1 MRLSLRNIRI
11 KVLLITVTMVGSVMV
26 AQPPSTGIKPK
37 PGEGTYAFMLR
48 HGLDPGQH
56 MKAFLELNA
65 GKFGKDYSLL
75 AHHHYLIPATNSTV
89 IEPLFGDALKEVAIK
104 NSELTGATFYLI
116 SGHGG
121 PDPGASGQYGSNR
134 LDEDEY
140 AYDITLRL
148 GRILLE
154 KGAKVVFVV
163 QDPNDG
169 IRNEKILYYDNDE
182 TCMGDAIPLNQIER
196 LRQRVDKVNQL
207 FKASPGG
214 YQRSVSIHLDSRS
227 QKKQIDVFFY
237 HMQGSPMGQKL
248 AETLRQVFNEKY
260 KLHQP
265 SRGFSGTVSSRNLY
279 ELKYTHPVSVFIEL
293 GNIQNTRDQQRF
305 VIETNRQALA
315 LWLAEGLL
323 LDYQANKTTP

>member
-1 MRLSLRNIRI
+1 MLC
-11 KVLLITVTMVGSVMV
+11 VTLFFRAGM
-26 AQPPSTGIKPK
+26 AQSPANGIKPN
-37 PGEGTYAFMLR
+37 PGEGTNAFLLR
-48 HGLDPGQH
+48 NGLNPLQH
-56 MKAFLELNA
+56 MKAFVELNT
-65 GKFGKDYSLL
+65 GKFGKENTLL
-75 AHHHYLIPATNSTV
+75 AHHIYFLPTINDTFT
-89 IEPLFGDALKEVAIK
+89 EPLFGEALKEATIK
-104 NSELTGATFYLI
+104 TNELTGATFYLI

-121 PDPGASGQYGSNR
+121 PDPGASGQYGKHK

-148 GRILLE
+148 GRCLIE

-169 IRNEKILYYDNDE
+169 IRNEKILLYDNDE
-182 TCMGDAIPLNQIER
+182 TCMGDPIPLNQIER
-196 LRQRVDKVNQL
+196 LRQRVDKVNQIY
-207 FKASPGG
+207 KANPGG
-214 YQRSVSIHLDSRS
+214 YHRSVSIHLDSRS

-237 HMQGSPMGQKL
+237 YYQGSPNGQNL

-265 SRGFSGTVSSRNLY
+265 SRGFSGTVSTRELY

-315 LWLAEGLL
+315 VWLAEGLVR
-323 LDYQANKTTP
+323 DYRSHKGASLPGNDQAPKM